1 MARKGKSGL
10 DYFPMD
16 IDFFSDEKIE
26 FVSAKFGTISELIPI
41 KLLMRI
47 YRKGYFIDWDE
58 DVCILFSKKFG
69 DDITFNLL
77 NDVVFELIKREFF
90 SHEMYEDFGILTSKG
105 IQKRFLEATKRRK
118 EIQVF
123 GEYLLLKEI
132 DVNILN
138 QNVNIISLN
147 DCKST
152 QSKVKYSK
160 EKKSKEKEEKTFVDS
175 DESTSQDS
183 LFPNGEFFKGEH
195 VVKTETEKAEAFF
208 EDVWKDYPKKTGKS
222 EISITQKK
230 IIFKLGDEF
239 KRAMERYSDFLKS
252 EKEKGFNRQPVDG
265 KKFFKKAYVDF
276 LDQNYNEEDL
286 QDDEDD
292 PLAGTIYDPKFAYL
306 REGMEDVRK

>member
-138 QNVNIISLN
+138 QNVNIIPLS

-152 QSKVKYSK
+152 QSKVKRKKRESK
-160 EKKSKEKEEKTFVDS
+160 EKVEKTFVDS
-175 DESTSQDS
+175 DESTSHQDS
-183 LFPNGEFFKGEH
+183 LFPDGELFKGEH
-195 VVKTETEKAEAFF
+195 VVKTESEKAESFF
-208 EDVWKDYPKKTGKS
+208 EEVWKDYPKKSGKS
-222 EISITQKK
+222 EITITQKK
-230 IIFKLGDEF
+230 TIFKLGDEF
-239 KRAMERYSDFLKS
+239 KRAMKRYSDFLEA
-252 EKEKGFNRQPVDG
+252 EKGRGFNRPPVDG
-265 KKFFKKAYVDF
+265 KKFFKKAYVDY
-276 LDQNYNEEDL
+276 LDSNYVKEDL
-286 QDDEDD
+286 QEDEEDA
-292 PLAGTIYDPKFAYL
+292 LKGTIYDPEYAHL
-306 REGMEDVRK
+306 WADQEGIRK